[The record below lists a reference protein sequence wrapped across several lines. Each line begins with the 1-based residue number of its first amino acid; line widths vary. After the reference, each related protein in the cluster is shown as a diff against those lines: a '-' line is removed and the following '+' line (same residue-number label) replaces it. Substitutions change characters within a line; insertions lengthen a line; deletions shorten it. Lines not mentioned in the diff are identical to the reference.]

1 MEQFICEVLNVLYV
15 LPKNTYN
22 LTYKDKYNTI
32 FLKEGENM
40 MSHFKVSLII
50 SAIGFVS
57 CLLLKEWS
65 TAILWIVVILQDFR
79 IKECDDLIKYYED
92 KE

>member
-1 MEQFICEVLNVLYV
+1 VERFIYEVLNVQFV

-32 FLKEGENM
+32 FLEGGENM

-50 SAIGFVS
+50 SAIGFIS

>member
-1 MEQFICEVLNVLYV
+1 
-15 LPKNTYN
+15 
-22 LTYKDKYNTI
+22 
-32 FLKEGENM
+32 

-50 SAIGFVS
+50 SAIGFIS

-65 TAILWIVVILQDFR
+65 TAILWIVVIFQDFR